1 MKGGRYFI
9 LSLNPGYDQW
19 HIVRSRPAVQNV
31 FRADEVL
38 HIISGKGLNV
48 ARALKNLACKE
59 YVCMNILGGKTGEI
73 IRDLGRKEHLNC
85 LEYRIAGESRINT
98 CVMLEYDKKTLSYN
112 DPGPVLSRE
121 EVSGLKILLKGIMD
135 SEEKQS
141 FVISGAPC
149 RGISEQDFREIL
161 EYGVYKGHRF
171 AVDVSGNWLKAAGD
185 YPLSLM
191 KVNREEFQE
200 AFQLDA
206 FLFTK
211 KLKRFKFERGIEELI
226 VTDGENGSIACGK
239 NGECLFGKAE
249 KVQGGNYS
257 VGSGD
262 SFLAGYLAKYA
273 QDASL
278 EECLKYAGACG
289 LANTYKIGPAMI
301 TKEEVNR
308 LEKYITIGKKGES
321 VV

>member
-121 EVSGLKILLKGIMD
+121 
-135 SEEKQS
+135 
-141 FVISGAPC
+141 
-149 RGISEQDFREIL
+149 
-161 EYGVYKGHRF
+161 
-171 AVDVSGNWLKAAGD
+171 
-185 YPLSLM
+185 
-191 KVNREEFQE
+191 
-200 AFQLDA
+200 
-206 FLFTK
+206 
-211 KLKRFKFERGIEELI
+211 
-226 VTDGENGSIACGK
+226 
-239 NGECLFGKAE
+239 
-249 KVQGGNYS
+249 
-257 VGSGD
+257 
-262 SFLAGYLAKYA
+262 
-273 QDASL
+273 
-278 EECLKYAGACG
+278 
-289 LANTYKIGPAMI
+289 
-301 TKEEVNR
+301 
-308 LEKYITIGKKGES
+308 
-321 VV
+321 